1 MMNRDQALEIIQS
14 HLAQLDDESLVRLA
28 QALEE
33 GQTQPLTR
41 GRGAALSRRGFLK
54 GILVMG
60 LMGAVTT
67 TGGTYLGWR
76 TGRVAGRT
84 EAELRLSLEIAR
96 LRGLLALYETL
107 EALGIEEAIERGI
120 RAVGGALHAFD
131 LGLNTLGDGLDL
143 VARGLNKAEA
153 FLDSLGDEVAW
164 ARERLQAVLDL
175 VRGLIDLAAGL
186 LEPAERVGNVISA
199 VADKFLGWLPR
210 WARDPLTTVF
220 DTVASVVE
228 EVPEAVEGILKRVI
242 EPVQETLLPAGDN
255 SLRAWVIRPL
265 RERVLAPW
273 QEQIAAWQ
281 NLLTRWDSELVQP
294 VQSTI
299 ERRRQIRAQIAAY
312 RQTIGN
318 RTTAQD
324 V

>member
-1 MMNRDQALEIIQS
+1 MNRDQALEIIQS

-33 GQTQPLTR
+33 GQPQPLTR
-41 GRGAALSRRGFLK
+41 GREAALSRRGFLK

-60 LMGAVTT
+60 LMGSVTT

-84 EAELRLSLEIAR
+84 ETELRLSLEIAR

-143 VARGLNKAEA
+143 VARGLDKAEA
-153 FLDSLGDEVAW
+153 FLDGLGDEVAW
-164 ARERLQAVLDL
+164 ARDRLQAVLDL
-175 VRGLIDLAAGL
+175 IRGLIDLAAGL

-199 VADKFLGWLPR
+199 VADKFLGWLPS
-210 WARDPLTTVF
+210 WAREPLTTVF

-228 EVPEAVEGILKRVI
+228 EVPEAVEGTLKRVI
-242 EPVQETLLPAGDN
+242 EPVQETLLPEGDN
-255 SLRAWVIRPL
+255 SLHAWVIRPL

-281 NLLTRWDSELVQP
+281 NLLTRWDNELVQP